1 MIHVIATIRTAPGR
15 REDVLTVFR
24 GLIPK
29 VLAEAGCIEY
39 GTAVDL
45 ENAVD
50 RQPAVRPDV
59 VTVVEK
65 WEDPAALRAHLAA
78 PHMVEFRTAVKDLL
92 AGVEIRV
99 LSPA

>member
-15 REDVLTVFR
+15 REDVLQAFR
-24 GLIPK
+24 ALVPK

-45 ENAVD
+45 PNIAD
-50 RQPAVRPDV
+50 GQPEARPDV
-59 VTVVEK
+59 LTVVEK
-65 WEDPAALRAHLAA
+65 WHDPAALRAHLAA
-78 PHMVEFRTAVKDLL
+78 PHMVEFRTTVQNLVI
-92 AGVEIRV
+92 GVEIRV

>member
-1 MIHVIATIRTAPGR
+1 MIHVIATIHTAPGR
-15 REDVLTVFR
+15 REDVLKEFR
-24 GLIPK
+24 AVTPI
-29 VLAEAGCIEY
+29 VLAEAGCFEY

-50 RQPAVRPDV
+50 GQPEGRPDV

-65 WEDPAALRAHLAA
+65 WQDSAALRAHLAA
-78 PHMVEFRTAVKDLL
+78 PHMAAFRATVKDLVTN
-92 AGVEIRV
+92 VEIRV